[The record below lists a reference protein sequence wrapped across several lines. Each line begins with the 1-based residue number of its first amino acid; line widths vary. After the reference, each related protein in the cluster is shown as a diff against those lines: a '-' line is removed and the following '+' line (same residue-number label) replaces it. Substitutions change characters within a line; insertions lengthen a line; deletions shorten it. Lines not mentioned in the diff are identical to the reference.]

1 MDQPR
6 QISSNCFENTI
17 LISVGDESGVGPEI
31 ILKALA
37 SNQIPQKVKIKIVG
51 SKKNLINT
59 YKSLKLIGI
68 KNIANPNELDIEDI
82 EVPKINNSSWKTNCG
97 NSSFIYLKEA
107 IRLTKSQQN
116 TALVTAP
123 ICKKSW
129 ELAGHSYSGQTELL
143 AECCNTKNVGMLFTA
158 KSPITGW
165 RFNTLLATTHIPLN
179 EISKKLIENKDL
191 IFSKL
196 NLLSEFSKQ
205 FKKEPTLRV
214 AGLNPHAGEEGIL
227 GSEEK
232 DFIEQ
237 SLQIWKKKNPNIKLE
252 GPISPDSCW
261 ISSLKAWNE
270 KTSNGHDGILAMYH
284 DQGLIP
290 MKIIAFNYS
299 VNTTIGLPIIR
310 TSPDH
315 GTGFDIFNKGIAQCQ
330 SILEAIKTA
339 NELCTKSR
347 LLNTH

>member
-1 MDQPR
+1 M
-6 QISSNCFENTI
+6 SNSNYFENTI
-17 LISVGDESGVGPEI
+17 IITVGDESGVGPEI

-37 SNQIPQKVKIKIVG
+37 SNQIPQNIKIKIVG
-51 SKKNLINT
+51 SKRNLIDT
-59 YKSLKLIGI
+59 YKSLKLIGR
-68 KNIANPNELDIEDI
+68 KNIANPDELDIENI
-82 EVPKINNSSWKTNCG
+82 EVPKIDNANIRTNCG
-97 NSSFIYLKEA
+97 NSSFIYLKRA
-107 IRLTKSQQN
+107 IEIVKSKKN
-116 TALVTAP
+116 IALVTGP

-129 ELAGHSYSGQTELL
+129 ALAGHNYSGQTEVL
-143 AECCNTKNVGMLFTA
+143 AESFNTKNVGMLFTA

-165 RFNTLLATTHIPLN
+165 RFNTLLTTTHIPLN
-179 EISKKLIENKDL
+179 EISKNLTESKDL
-191 IFSKL
+191 IISKL
-196 NLLSEFSKQ
+196 NLLYEFSKQ
-205 FKKEPTLRV
+205 FKNPPTLRV

-227 GSEEK
+227 GLEEK
-232 DFIEQ
+232 NFIETYLKMW
-237 SLQIWKKKNPNIKLE
+237 SENNPEVKLE

-261 ISSLKAWNE
+261 ISSVKAWKEN
-270 KTSNGHDGILAMYH
+270 KSYGHDGILAMYH

-347 LLNTH
+347 LFNAH